1 MSAEDWSNAP
11 AVTLY
16 VFSGPHLGA
25 RLELGEGTWLLGADD
40 SCDIILNELAPRHA
54 VLEIASR
61 PDAENGV
68 TLSPLDGSVRLRGE
82 KETAPPGP
90 GEQVPRLSPKAG
102 RAWYLGRTCFA
113 WNLPDAEQEVILP
126 EAEDLPAPASPEGAV
141 EGAGGKEGAPAGNE
155 VAAPEQP
162 AAPESDNILSA
173 SSSPVA
179 AAPVEMPLPPVKKKK
194 NGLRTRVALLFV
206 VAVILAGM
214 SVALTPPAPK
224 PEQYPA
230 IVQQYLA
237 DAGISG
243 LTVRSRA
250 PGVEVRGTVEN
261 DAAMLRLRDMAR
273 ALHFPVYLEV
283 GVREDVLRAVRS
295 SLGIRGFHP
304 AVSIDEK
311 DGEFRLNVSA
321 YMKDALLEEAAFSAL
336 ESEVR
341 GLPAGERRVVHEKE
355 LAPVLDEALNAAGLS
370 SVRVIY
376 LPGRVDF
383 VGDFRPEDAR
393 TLLRIRR
400 EAGERFGVPLYG
412 ESSVMSASAGMPGAQ
427 ASGMPGAAAA
437 PSAPAPS
444 GARLAA
450 EKDAEGEVDP
460 LGGLRVT
467 GVTMSPMRFV
477 TTADG
482 RRLFEGAVLPGGCT
496 LESIGTKVL
505 MLRRG
510 DRIFTYRLRGSQ

>member
-1 MSAEDWSNAP
+1 M
-11 AVTLY
+11 
-16 VFSGPHLGA
+16 
-25 RLELGEGTWLLGADD
+25 
-40 SCDIILNELAPRHA
+40 
-54 VLEIASR
+54 
-61 PDAENGV
+61 
-68 TLSPLDGSVRLRGE
+68 
-82 KETAPPGP
+82 
-90 GEQVPRLSPKAG
+90 
-102 RAWYLGRTCFA
+102 
-113 WNLPDAEQEVILP
+113 
-126 EAEDLPAPASPEGAV
+126 
-141 EGAGGKEGAPAGNE
+141 
-155 VAAPEQP
+155 
-162 AAPESDNILSA
+162 
-173 SSSPVA
+173 
-179 AAPVEMPLPPVKKKK
+179 
-194 NGLRTRVALLFV
+194 
-206 VAVILAGM
+206 
-214 SVALTPPAPK
+214 
-224 PEQYPA
+224 
-230 IVQQYLA
+230 
-237 DAGISG
+237 
-243 LTVRSRA
+243 
-250 PGVEVRGTVEN
+250 EVRGTVEN